1 MKKLAFVSLAK
12 ASFSRLTLLG
22 AVLAAFVC
30 LATTARADSTSGAF
44 YYQDLGAYTS
54 LDLASAPTTT
64 SGLPAPTATFTVN
77 SASGNVFNFQLTNG
91 GVAGDSNLYKFLT
104 FGGDTVTGIN
114 GISGAG
120 TDNINNGVFVF
131 TGLTTLTVGHTY

>member
-44 YYQDLGAYTS
+44 YYQDLGSYTS

-64 SGLPAPTATFTVN
+64 S
-77 SASGNVFNFQLTNG
+77 
-91 GVAGDSNLYKFLT
+91 
-104 FGGDTVTGIN
+104 
-114 GISGAG
+114 
-120 TDNINNGVFVF
+120 
-131 TGLTTLTVGHTY
+131 